1 MTNDLGLPPSPDDA
15 EAQAHPVPDD
25 PHRRLAETVANLAE
39 DPEYFVRV
47 LANILRS
54 MKSIRQHPMS
64 KSEVRAFIESGGFT
78 SKEWAEI
85 SVSVDRDSLQLGE
98 AEDWVMSIFD
108 TMSMEDAAAFLEW
121 DEDFIQV
128 AVAANQLYAVE
139 ISGRLRFSTFSVQCR
154 RAHNPSAQT
163 FRTDQ
168 RTQPVSMAARS
179 RPDENPAPESRGDS
193 AHVTRSMAPQ
203 RRRH

>member
-108 TMSMEDAAAFLEW
+108 TMD
-121 DEDFIQV
+121 
-128 AVAANQLYAVE
+128 
-139 ISGRLRFSTFSVQCR
+139 
-154 RAHNPSAQT
+154 
-163 FRTDQ
+163 
-168 RTQPVSMAARS
+168 
-179 RPDENPAPESRGDS
+179 PAPRK
-193 AHVTRSMAPQ
+193 RS
-203 RRRH
+203 